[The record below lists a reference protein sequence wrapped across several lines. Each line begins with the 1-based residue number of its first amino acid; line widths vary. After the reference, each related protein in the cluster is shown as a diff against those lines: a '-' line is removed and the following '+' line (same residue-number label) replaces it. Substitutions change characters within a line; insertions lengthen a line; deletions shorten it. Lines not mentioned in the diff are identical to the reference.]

1 MIHQQEH
8 DLYTLNTMRLHA
20 VTTDYYEPESIA
32 ELTELLAKLKSEDR
46 KYNILGG
53 GSNIIMPPHIETV
66 IALRSVC
73 NDIKIDG
80 QTAEV
85 GASVKMQYLIREA
98 QAQNLGGIE
107 YLFSLPCQVGGAI
120 AMNAGRGKSHG
131 GSIAD
136 VVETVTCVDAES
148 GRLIT
153 LKKQECGFTYRHSQ
167 LQDRGLIIVK
177 AQLRLIPRKASE
189 VEELIK
195 ERMELQRTHLDATR
209 PSCGSVFCK
218 CNQRIMR
225 LLRGVHHGGA
235 TYSKKTKNW
244 ISNTG
249 DATYDDIIFLI
260 RIAKLLHQLL
270 FQKCK
275 TEIKIWKP

>member
-1 MIHQQEH
+1 MIHKQEY

-20 VTTDYYEPESIA
+20 VATDYYEPESIT
-32 ELTELLAKLKSEDR
+32 ELTELLAKLKAEGR
-46 KYNILGG
+46 KFYVLGG

-66 IALRSVC
+66 IALRNVC
-73 NDIKIDG
+73 NDIKMDG
-80 QTAEV
+80 QTMEV
-85 GASVKMQYLIREA
+85 GASVKIQQLIRAA
-98 QAQNLGGIE
+98 QARNLGGIE

-136 VVETVTCVDAES
+136 VVETVTCVDAEN

-153 LKKQECGFTYRHSQ
+153 LKKQECGFSYRHSQ

-177 AQLRLIPRKASE
+177 VMLRLIPRDASE
-189 VEELIK
+189 VESLIK
-195 ERMELQRTHLDATR
+195 ERMERQRTHLDASH

-218 CNQRIMR
+218 CNQRLMR

-235 TYSKKTKNW
+235 TYSKKTNNW

-249 DATYDDIIFLI
+249 DATYDDIICLI
-260 RIAKLLHQLL
+260 RIATLLHKLL